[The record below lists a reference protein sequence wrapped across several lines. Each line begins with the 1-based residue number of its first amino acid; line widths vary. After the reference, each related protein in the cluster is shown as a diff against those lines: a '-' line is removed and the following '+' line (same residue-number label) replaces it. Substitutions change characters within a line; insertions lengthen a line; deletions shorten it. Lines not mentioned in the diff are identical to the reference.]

1 MAFES
6 YLQQGSVR
14 PTRGRRITYTVSL
27 ALHGAAV
34 LAAVAYSFW
43 HVDELSPPSVTVTFV
58 SAAAAPPPPPP
69 PPPLGGGAPAAPKHK
84 VVPHPKVEI
93 AAKVPEMVQP
103 KVEQKAETMI
113 AVPKEAPAP
122 PKSDTT
128 GGTTAGPGGPGVP
141 GGVKGGAANG
151 VAGGVEGGT
160 GIKPTPTRFL
170 PPRMGEQQKLS
181 GAQPEFPT
189 HLAVAGARYQVMAK
203 ICVNT
208 SGAVESVTLLKR
220 AHPTLDTNVAATVK
234 TWRFRPLM
242 ANGIPVPFCYFGQF
256 DFKSE

>member
-1 MAFES
+1 
-6 YLQQGSVR
+6 
-14 PTRGRRITYTVSL
+14 
-27 ALHGAAV
+27 
-34 LAAVAYSFW
+34 VA
-43 HVDELSPPSVTVTFV
+43 P
-58 SAAAAPPPPPP
+58 
-69 PPPLGGGAPAAPKHK
+69 
-84 VVPHPKVEI
+84 
-93 AAKVPEMVQP
+93 KVPEIVQP
-103 KVEQKAETMI
+103 KVEPKTE
-113 AVPKEAPAP
+113 AVVTAPKEAPAAA
-122 PKSDTT
+122 KSDTA

-141 GGVKGGAANG
+141 HGAKGGAANG
-151 VAGGVEGGT
+151 VAGGVEGGSGT
-160 GIKPTPTRFL
+160 RSTPTPTSTLAKFL

-208 SGAVESVTLLKR
+208 SGGVESVSLLKR
-220 AHPTLDTNVAATVK
+220 AHPTLDNNVAATVK